1 MLSGIGDNEVRVPFR
16 IEAAASAGDEVRT
29 QQQAEEVRRARPVE
43 KSESGQKARTHDRQ
57 KQESSRYK
65 LEETKIVFEKYNKN
79 GDLIFR
85 IPPAHKTVDQK
96 A

>member
-1 MLSGIGDNEVRVPFR
+1 MLSGIGDSEVRVPSR
-16 IEAAASAGDEVRT
+16 VDAPSAAGDEVRT

-43 KSESGQKARTHDRQ
+43 KSESGQKPKTDDKQ
-57 KQESSRYK
+57 KQESSKYK
-65 LEETKIVFEKYNKN
+65 LEETRIIFEKYNKN

>member
-1 MLSGIGDNEVRVPFR
+1 MLSGIGENEVRMPSRVD
-16 IEAAASAGDEVRT
+16 AVTAAGDEVRT

-43 KSESGQKARTHDRQ
+43 KSESGQKSKANDKQ
-57 KQESSRYK
+57 KQESSKYK
-65 LEETKIVFEKYNKN
+65 LEETQIVFEKYNKN